1 MRCRIPTSPGN
12 FSNFGYSQGG
22 DSPDDKTPKLSS
34 SVNRHDDKTPHHQ
47 SSVVSHMT
55 LDISELSRIFNGVF
69 IAGVDNDSLKKVYEN
84 SIGILT
90 EFSMAP
96 QF

>member
-1 MRCRIPTSPGN
+1 MVLNSPEN
-12 FSNFGYSQGG
+12 FSNFGYSQCE
-22 DSPDDKTPKLSS
+22 SPDDKTPQHLS
-34 SVNRHDDKTPHHQ
+34 SVNRPDDITPKHL

-69 IAGVDNDSLKKVYEN
+69 IAGVDNDSLKKVYES